1 MTCLRRYTCSLCD
14 IPDCAEDREV
24 HNVWIVGERMA
35 AVGRRFLVMGNKGGV
50 GKSTVAVN
58 LAAAMAASGRTV
70 GLADAD
76 LHGPNTAKML
86 GAEGRRLRMD
96 EEGVHPYEAF
106 GIRMASI
113 SFLLEDADQPVVW
126 RDVWKYDFLQ
136 QLFGSVD
143 WGPLDLLLVDLPP
156 GTGNETISTVE
167 FLGKVDGVIVVTTPQ
182 EVALLDVRKA
192 ITFVKDNAL
201 PLAGLIENM
210 AAMACPH
217 CGGRIDLF
225 AGEGIGAAARDL
237 GVPLLGQIPFD
248 PEIASCADAGRPFV
262 VARPDS
268 PVTATYRKMAEA
280 LCTGR

>member
-1 MTCLRRYTCSLCD
+1 MACVRRHTCSLCD
-14 IPDCAEDREV
+14 IPDCAEDREA
-24 HNVWIVGERMA
+24 HNAWIVGERMS

-76 LHGPNTAKML
+76 IHGPNTAKML

-96 EEGVHPYEAF
+96 EEGVRPYEAF

-136 QLFGSVD
+136 QLFGSVA
-143 WGPLDLLLVDLPP
+143 WGPLDALLVDLPP
-156 GTGNETISTVE
+156 GTGNETIATVDL
-167 FLGKVDGVIVVTTPQ
+167 LGKVDGVILVTTPQ

-192 ITFVKDNAL
+192 ITFVKENGL

-225 AGEGIGAAARDL
+225 TGEGVEAASRDL
-237 GVPLLGQIPFD
+237 GVPLLGRIPFD
-248 PEIASCADAGRPFV
+248 PAVAACADAGRPFV
-262 VARPDS
+262 IAHPEAPAAASYQEIARKVLD
-268 PVTATYRKMAEA
+268 
-280 LCTGR
+280 G